1 MSGLKGRVM
10 KVVFCRGKPKGQVR
24 KVEFIV
30 WPREEVGVK
39 GAHRPDE
46 EGVATVFCLINSIDF
61 VSLK

>member
-1 MSGLKGRVM
+1 M